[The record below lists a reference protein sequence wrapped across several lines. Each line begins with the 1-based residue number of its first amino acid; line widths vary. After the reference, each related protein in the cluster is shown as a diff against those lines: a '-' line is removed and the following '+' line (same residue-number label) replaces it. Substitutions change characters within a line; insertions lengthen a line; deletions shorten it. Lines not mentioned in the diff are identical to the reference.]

1 MKTGYLAKEQFK
13 DWKADEVKALAKEL
27 GASCDGKKEEIIDR
41 ICQIE
46 VGVPDE
52 AELTPEEVKAIRE
65 AEAEEEAKKE
75 AEEASA
81 KAEGTVQVKCIER
94 FEDLQVQQIREV
106 GEVWDVTPGR
116 ADTLEKK
123 RLVEKA

>member
-27 GASCDGKKEEIIDR
+27 GASCDGKKE
-41 ICQIE
+41 
-46 VGVPDE
+46 
-52 AELTPEEVKAIRE
+52 
-65 AEAEEEAKKE
+65 

-94 FEDLQVQQIREV
+94 FEDLQAQQIREA

-123 RLVEKA
+123 RLVEKV

>member
-65 AEAEEEAKKE
+65 AEAEEEAILN
-75 AEEASA
+75 SMA

-94 FEDLQVQQIREV
+94 FEDLQAQQIREA

-123 RLVEKA
+123 RLVEKV

>member
-65 AEAEEEAKKE
+65 AE
-75 AEEASA
+75 EASA
-81 KAEGTVQVKCIER
+81 NAEGTVQVKCIER
-94 FEDLQVQQIREV
+94 FEDLQAQQIREV

>member
-1 MKTGYLAKEQFK
+1 M
-13 DWKADEVKALAKEL
+13 
-27 GASCDGKKEEIIDR
+27 
-41 ICQIE
+41 
-46 VGVPDE
+46 PDE

-81 KAEGTVQVKCIER
+81 NAEGTVQVKCIER
-94 FEDLQVQQIREV
+94 FEDLQAQQIREV

-123 RLVEKA
+123 RLVEKV

>member
-13 DWKADEVKALAKEL
+13 SWKTDEIKALAKEL
-27 GASCDGKKEEIIDR
+27 GASCDGKKEEIIER

-52 AELTPEEVKAIRE
+52 AELTPEEVKAVRE
-65 AEAEEEAKKE
+65 AEAEED
-75 AEEASA
+75 A
-81 KAEGTVQVKCIER
+81 KAEAEKASAEAAGTVQVKCIER
-94 FEDLQVQQIREV
+94 FEDLQEKLIREV

-116 ADTLEKK
+116 AEVLEKK
-123 RLVEKA
+123 KLAEKV

>member
-65 AEAEEEAKKE
+65 AEAEEEAILNSMAAAGETRGLKGE
-75 AEEASA
+75 YYRSLSDILSQ
-81 KAEGTVQVKCIER
+81 EGEIH
-94 FEDLQVQQIREV
+94 
-106 GEVWDVTPGR
+106 
-116 ADTLEKK
+116 
-123 RLVEKA
+123 